1 MALYLLDTNIVLRL
15 ANADDVQHKLV
26 SEAVSRILAQEQ
38 ECYLISQV
46 LIEFWVVSTRPV
58 DVNGLGWTTSH
69 TEDAIAQLLNRFPL
83 LDDQSEIF
91 AIWQQLVTTQN
102 IVGKRAHDARIA
114 AAMLT
119 HGVTHLLTF
128 NTKDFIQ
135 VPDITVVAPQSI
147 IAEQ

>member
-15 ANADDVQHKLV
+15 AHADDVQHELV
-26 SEAVSRILAQEQ
+26 SEAVSKILAQEQ
-38 ECYLISQV
+38 ECCLISQI

-58 DVNGLGWTTSH
+58 DVNGLGWAATQA
-69 TEDAIAQLLNRFPL
+69 EDVITQLLHRFPL
-83 LDDQSEIF
+83 LEDRPEIF
-91 AIWQQLVTTQN
+91 AIWQQLVSTQK

-128 NTKDFIQ
+128 NTQDFTQ
-135 VPDITVVAPQSI
+135 VSDITVVAPQSI
-147 IAEQ
+147 IAE